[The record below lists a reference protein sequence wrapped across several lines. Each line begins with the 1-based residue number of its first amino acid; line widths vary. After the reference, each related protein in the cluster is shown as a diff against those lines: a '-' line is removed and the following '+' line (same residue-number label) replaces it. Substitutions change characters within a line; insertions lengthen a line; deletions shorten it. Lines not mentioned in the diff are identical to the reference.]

1 MALLQISEP
10 GTARERSAP
19 RLAIGI
25 DLGTTHSLVA
35 TVRHGRPEV
44 IPDEQGQ
51 VLLPSVVHVGQHGM
65 EVGQTALEAAGYD
78 AVNVIASVKRLM
90 GRSLSEVEGQG
101 RWLQELQVQQGALRL
116 KTRAGWLSPVE
127 ISAEIL
133 KVLARRAE
141 LVMSGPAVGCV
152 ITVPAY
158 FDDAQRQATRDAAR
172 LAGLTVLRLLS
183 EPTAAAVAYGL
194 DHGAE
199 GLHLVYDLGGGTL
212 DVSVLRLQ
220 QGIFE
225 VLATAGDTAL
235 GGDDIDHALVAWV
248 QAQSGIEH
256 LDDEESFALRMAA
269 RAAKHA
275 LSDQETVA
283 LVLRLWKGELTR
295 TMLEE
300 IAAPWVEKSLR
311 CVRRAMRDAG
321 VEVSDI
327 REVVMVGGS
336 TRMPLVRQRVA
347 QWLGRQPLT
356 HLDPDCVVALGAA
369 RQADILVGNKPD
381 VEMLLLDVLPL
392 SLGLETMGGLVE
404 KFLPRNST
412 LPAARSQ
419 EFTTYR
425 DGQTAMSFHVV
436 QGEREKVD
444 DCRSLARFELRG
456 LPPRVAGALK
466 VLVTFQVDADGLLSV
481 SAQDSLSGQREE
493 VRVKPSYGLSE
504 EEITMM
510 LRTAFEQA
518 ERDKQERQQIEQRVE
533 AERLLEAVTSALAE
547 DGDLLLVQEQRQLLQ
562 AQMRQLRVAID
573 NKSPQV
579 PALTEQLSASSQ
591 DFAARRMDA
600 GVRRALSGQSIDQLE
615 R

>member
-10 GTARERSAP
+10 GAARTQTAARR
-19 RLAIGI
+19 AIGI

-35 TVRHGRPEV
+35 TVKEGRPEV
-44 IPDEQGQ
+44 IPDAEGD
-51 VLLPSVVHVGQHGM
+51 VLLPSVVHVGLNGM
-65 EVGQTALEAAGYD
+65 EVGQPALAAASHD
-78 AVNVIASVKRLM
+78 AINVIASVKRLM

-101 RWLQELQVQQGALRL
+101 RWLQELQAQQGALRL
-116 KTRAGWLSPVE
+116 KTRVGWLSPVE
-127 ISAEIL
+127 ISSEIL

-141 LVMSGPAVGCV
+141 LAMSGPAVGCV

-225 VLATAGDTAL
+225 VLATAGDTSL
-235 GGDDIDHALVAWV
+235 GGDDIDHALVGWV
-248 QAQSGIEH
+248 QEQSGIDQ
-256 LDDEESFALRMAA
+256 LNDEEAFALRMAA

-275 LSDQETVA
+275 LSDQEAVS
-283 LVLRLWKGELTR
+283 LSLRAWSGELTR
-295 TMLEE
+295 VNLEE
-300 IAAPWVEKSLR
+300 IAAPWVDKSLR

-321 VEVSDI
+321 VEIADI

-369 RQADILVGNKPD
+369 RQADVLVGNKPD

-412 LPAARSQ
+412 IPASRSQ

-425 DGQTAMSFHVV
+425 DGQTAMAFHVV
-436 QGEREKVD
+436 QGEREKVE

-456 LPPRVAGALK
+456 LPARVAGALK
-466 VLVTFQVDADGLLSV
+466 VRVTFQVDADGLLSV
-481 SAQDSLSGQREE
+481 SAQDSLSGQRAE

-504 EEITMM
+504 EEIATM
-510 LRTAFEQA
+510 LRAAYEQA
-518 ERDKQERQQIEQRVE
+518 EHDKQERQQIEQRVE
-533 AERLLEAVTSALAE
+533 ADRLLEAVASALAE
-547 DGDLLLVQEQRQLLQ
+547 DGELLLSPDQRQLLQ
-562 AQMRQLRVAID
+562 IQMEQLRLAIYD
-573 NKSPQV
+573 KSPQV
-579 PALTEQLSASSQ
+579 FALTEQLSEASQ

-600 GVRRALSGQSIDQLE
+600 GVRRALSGQNIEQLE